1 MPDMPSAHT
10 TPANT
15 PSADTTSTDTTPADA
30 GPATEAGTAVAA
42 GAAGAA
48 TPSDGGLVAIT
59 DSGPMIVATVAL
71 SGCEPG
77 RALAAFTDPVVLARW
92 WRGELTAD
100 LVPGGHYTVS
110 FPKIPARMVG
120 NVVSYVPGR
129 SLEFS
134 WAWDGEDEPPSTVT
148 VKAEPADAGGS
159 TVLTVEHGPHGEDE
173 AGRKAHSEHWEGWE
187 FFLPR
192 LPDAVSR

>member
-1 MPDMPSAHT
+1 MSEAT
-10 TPANT
+10 RAEAVQ
-15 PSADTTSTDTTPADA
+15 ADPVQADA
-30 GPATEAGTAVAA
+30 VQANAVPSETGSAMA
-42 GAAGAA
+42 SGAAAEH
-48 TPSDGGLVAIT
+48 GGLITIT
-59 DSGPMIVATVAL
+59 DVGPMIVATVAL
-71 SGCEPG
+71 PGCEPG

-100 LVPGGHYTVS
+100 LAPGGHYTVS

-148 VKAEPADAGGS
+148 VRAEPADAGSS
-159 TVLTVEHGPHGEDE
+159 TALTVEHGPHGQDE
-173 AGRKAHSEHWEGWE
+173 AGRKAHTEHWEGWE
-187 FFLPR
+187 YFLPG
-192 LPDAVSR
+192 LPAAVAGTADGTVSG

>member
-15 PSADTTSTDTTPADA
+15 PTTPADA

-42 GAAGAA
+42 GAA
-48 TPSDGGLVAIT
+48 TPPDGGLVAVT
-59 DSGPMIVATVAL
+59 DSGPVIVATVAL
-71 SGCEPG
+71 SGCEPA

-92 WRGELTAD
+92 WRGELAAD

-148 VKAEPADAGGS
+148 VRAEPADAGGS

-187 FFLPR
+187 FFLPG
-192 LPDAVSR
+192 LPAAVAG